1 MKTIYILHETY
12 DLCDY
17 NDHEVV
23 IDKETAEKLFGQ
35 LREKLLNESM
45 DERYPYVTE
54 VYRDEEND
62 LYIRNESDECIRIY
76 ITEHTID

>member
-1 MKTIYILHETY
+1 
-12 DLCDY
+12 
-17 NDHEVV
+17 
-23 IDKETAEKLFGQ
+23 
-35 LREKLLNESM
+35 M

-62 LYIRNESDECIRIY
+62 LYIRNESDECIRLY

>member
-23 IDKETAEKLFGQ
+23 SNKETAEKLFGQ

-45 DERYPYVTE
+45 DERYPYITE

-62 LYIRNESDECIRIY
+62 FYIRNDSDECIRLY